1 MKLEALISR
10 AGDGHLLRKL
20 LLAGK
25 VDYLNVVLF
34 QFGQDVGLEALQL
47 GRGQR
52 VGLGDHRHQI
62 HFFVQLPHGHHVQH
76 AQSVRRFFFIIF
88 NTSLVPVRQMFL
100 KTWENT
106 KQRR

>member
-1 MKLEALISR
+1 M
-10 AGDGHLLRKL
+10 
-20 LLAGK
+20 
-25 VDYLNVVLF
+25 DYLNVVLF

-76 AQSVRRFFFIIF
+76 AQSVRRFFFHYF
-88 NTSLVPVRQMFL
+88 QYKFGASTSNVL
-100 KTWENT
+100 ENVGKHET
-106 KQRR
+106 ETITDR